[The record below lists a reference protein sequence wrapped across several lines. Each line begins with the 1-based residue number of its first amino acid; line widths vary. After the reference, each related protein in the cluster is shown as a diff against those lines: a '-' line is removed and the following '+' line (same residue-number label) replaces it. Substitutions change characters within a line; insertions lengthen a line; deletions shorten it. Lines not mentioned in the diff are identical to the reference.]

1 MQVEQYVMAYGIE
14 QDRIRAIIPE
24 GFVSLRPVLRINA
37 EIQDN
42 SNGYLEFNTPV
53 EKDGNRGW
61 LNIGYWNEVQFQ
73 KEGRTTTFQTD
84 FIEISFTGVGIE
96 GSCPAEKDNAGCYF
110 LKETPELKK
119 PETITENKEF
129 CDCTFQWKFTEK
141 DAHGVSIGK
150 TLPAYPQEPETTYP
164 RDTFTAKMQQKFHA
178 DRCWE
183 HIKLF
188 LKDSK
193 VKITKKQS

>member
-14 QDRIRAIIPE
+14 QDRIRAIIPD

-53 EKDGNRGW
+53 
-61 LNIGYWNEVQFQ
+61 
-73 KEGRTTTFQTD
+73 
-84 FIEISFTGVGIE
+84 
-96 GSCPAEKDNAGCYF
+96 EKDNAGCYF

-150 TLPAYPQEPETTYP
+150 TLPSLSTRAGNDLSQRYIYS
-164 RDTFTAKMQQKFHA
+164 RKCSKNSMQTGA
-178 DRCWE
+178 GN
-183 HIKLF
+183 I
-188 LKDSK
+188 
-193 VKITKKQS
+193 

>member
-1 MQVEQYVMAYGIE
+1 MKVEQFVMAYGIE

-96 GSCPAEKDNAGCYF
+96 GSCPA
-110 LKETPELKK
+110 
-119 PETITENKEF
+119 
-129 CDCTFQWKFTEK
+129 
-141 DAHGVSIGK
+141 
-150 TLPAYPQEPETTYP
+150 
-164 RDTFTAKMQQKFHA
+164 
-178 DRCWE
+178 
-183 HIKLF
+183 
-188 LKDSK
+188 
-193 VKITKKQS
+193 

>member
-73 KEGRTTTFQTD
+73 KEGRTITFQTD

-119 PETITENKEF
+119 PET
-129 CDCTFQWKFTEK
+129 
-141 DAHGVSIGK
+141 
-150 TLPAYPQEPETTYP
+150 TYP
-164 RDTFTAKMQQKFHA
+164 RDTFTAENAAKIPCRQV
-178 DRCWE
+178 
-183 HIKLF
+183 LGTY
-188 LKDSK
+188 K
-193 VKITKKQS
+193 VIFER

>member
-37 EIQDN
+37 EIQDD
-42 SNGYLEFNTPV
+42 SNGYLEF
-53 EKDGNRGW
+53 K
-61 LNIGYWNEVQFQ
+61 
-73 KEGRTTTFQTD
+73 
-84 FIEISFTGVGIE
+84 
-96 GSCPAEKDNAGCYF
+96 
-110 LKETPELKK
+110 TPELKK
-119 PETITENKEF
+119 PETIAENKEF

-150 TLPAYPQEPETTYP
+150 PFQPIHKSRKRPIPEIHLQQ
-164 RDTFTAKMQQKFHA
+164 KMQQKFHA

>member
-24 GFVSLRPVLRINA
+24 GFVSLGPVLRINA

-42 SNGYLEFNTPV
+42 SNGYLEFNIPV
-53 EKDGNRGW
+53 
-61 LNIGYWNEVQFQ
+61 
-73 KEGRTTTFQTD
+73 
-84 FIEISFTGVGIE
+84 
-96 GSCPAEKDNAGCYF
+96 EKDNAGCYF

-150 TLPAYPQEPETTYP
+150 NLPAYPQEPETTYP
-164 RDTFTAKMQQKFHA
+164 RDTFTAENAAKIPCRQV
-178 DRCWE
+178 
-183 HIKLF
+183 LGTY
-188 LKDSK
+188 K
-193 VKITKKQS
+193 VIFER